1 MKKYLE
7 YKDHASNKFWEI
19 NLKGSQVNLT
29 YGRIGILNPAKI
41 EKKFKG
47 KSASE
52 DAKKICWKKDKW
64 KAKKRLHRS
73 LNLFICQCYNSINK
87 SSVLINFI

>member
-1 MKKYLE
+1 MKKTFQ

-29 YGRIGILNPAKI
+29 YGRIGIKNPAKI
-41 EKKFKG
+41 EKKFNG

-52 DAKKICWKKDKW
+52 DAKKFAEKKINEKL
-64 KAKKRLHRS
+64 KKGYLE
-73 LNLFICQCYNSINK
+73 
-87 SSVLINFI
+87 V

>member
-7 YKDHASNKFWEI
+7 YKDHVSNKFWEI

-41 EKKFKG
+41 EKK
-47 KSASE
+47 
-52 DAKKICWKKDKW
+52 
-64 KAKKRLHRS
+64 
-73 LNLFICQCYNSINK
+73 
-87 SSVLINFI
+87 

>member
-1 MKKYLE
+1 MKKTFQ

-29 YGRIGILNPAKI
+29 YGRIGIKNPAKI
-41 EKKFKG
+41 EKKFNG

-52 DAKKICWKKDKW
+52 DAKKFAEKK
-64 KAKKRLHRS
+64 
-73 LNLFICQCYNSINK
+73 INEK
-87 SSVLINFI
+87 LRKGYLEV

>member
-7 YKDHASNKFWEI
+7 YKDHVSNKFWEV
-19 NLKGSQVNLT
+19 NLKGPQVNLT

-47 KSASE
+47 KNASK
-52 DAKKICWKKDKW
+52 DAKKFVEKK
-64 KAKKRLHRS
+64 
-73 LNLFICQCYNSINK
+73 INEK
-87 SSVLINFI
+87 LRKGYTEA

>member
-7 YKDHASNKFWEI
+7 YKDHVSNKFWEI

-29 YGRIGILNPAKI
+29 YGRIGIKNPVQI
-41 EKKFKG
+41 EKIFKG

-52 DAKKICWKKDKW
+52 DAKKFAESKIREKT
-64 KAKKRLHRS
+64 
-73 LNLFICQCYNSINK
+73 NK
-87 SSVLINFI
+87 GYIEK

>member
-7 YKDHASNKFWEI
+7 YKDHVSNKFWEI
-19 NLKGSQVNLT
+19 NLKRSQVNLT

-47 KSASE
+47 KNANE
-52 DAKKICWKKDKW
+52 DAKKFAEKK
-64 KAKKRLHRS
+64 
-73 LNLFICQCYNSINK
+73 INEK
-87 SSVLINFI
+87 LRKGYTES